1 MKIQFTYFSILYV
14 LVSVC
19 YTNEVYTYAE
29 GHTGTSNLS
38 DLLPLLVNFLA
49 TFHWTRVPRR
59 APAEVGHFEK
69 LEGHLKKNSALCA
82 DFSLCPHTFKY
93 LPAPLEGGKAGIFPV
108 NGMVHTP
115 LWFKKFGPRRGRSIV
130 KSMKSTL

>member
-14 LVSVC
+14 LFSVC

-69 LEGHLKKNSALCA
+69 LEGHLKKISDFARNSLCA
-82 DFSLCPHTFKY
+82 PTLSKLSRRHWTHPSSSHRD
-93 LPAPLEGGKAGIFPV
+93 AGA
-108 NGMVHTP
+108 
-115 LWFKKFGPRRGRSIV
+115 
-130 KSMKSTL
+130 

>member
-14 LVSVC
+14 LFSVC
-19 YTNEVYTYAE
+19 YTNEVYTDAE

-59 APAEVGHFEK
+59 APAEARHFEK
-69 LEGHLKKNSALCA
+69 LEGHLKKNFRASRGIL
-82 DFSLCPHTFKY
+82 FMPPHFQNSPGATAILHSFYK
-93 LPAPLEGGKAGIFPV
+93 
-108 NGMVHTP
+108 VH
-115 LWFKKFGPRRGRSIV
+115 I
-130 KSMKSTL
+130 